1 MKELKCPK
9 CGTAIAIDE
18 ADYAAILNQV
28 RNAEFEKEL
37 KRRESEMIAMFK
49 AQSEAEMERR
59 MAEQRDEV
67 SKREAEI
74 AKLREQIATIS
85 TAKDLEL
92 ERKLAERD
100 ARIAELNANVANVDN
115 AIKLAVMEEKSRS
128 IQQMQEKDMEIAR
141 LCNDIKNEKNESL
154 IRENNMREQHKG
166 ELQVMKQQVELYRDF
181 KARLSTKMLGE
192 SLEEHC
198 FNSFENQL
206 RPHMPGAYFQKD
218 NNAIEGTKGD
228 FIYRNYDGETEYI
241 SIMFEMK
248 NEADETTTK
257 HKNVDFLKK
266 LDEDRRKKGCE
277 YAVLVSMLEPESE
290 LYNGGIV
297 DVSHHYEKMYIV
309 RPQFFVPIITLLTQ
323 AAKRSIEVKRE
334 LAEARN
340 QSIDITNFEEKL
352 SGFQSDFNKKVTLAH
367 SQYETAIKSIDNA
380 IKDLENVKSW
390 LSKSGNNLRLA
401 NETIMD
407 VTIRRLTHMNPTMQQ
422 MFAEQRKAK
431 KRAEKGAEKSVK
443 KLTDMEQDNE

>member
-1 MKELKCPK
+1 
-9 CGTAIAIDE
+9 
-18 ADYAAILNQV
+18 
-28 RNAEFEKEL
+28 
-37 KRRESEMIAMFK
+37 
-49 AQSEAEMERR
+49 
-59 MAEQRDEV
+59 
-67 SKREAEI
+67 
-74 AKLREQIATIS
+74 
-85 TAKDLEL
+85 L

-128 IQQMQEKDMEIAR
+128 IQQIQEKDMEIAR

-431 KRAEKGAEKSVK
+431 KRAEKGTEKSVE
-443 KLTDMEQDNE
+443 KLTDMEQDNK

>member
-37 KRRESEMIAMFK
+37 KRRESEMMAMFK
-49 AQSEAEMERR
+49 AQSEADMERR
-59 MAEQRDEV
+59 MAEQHDEI

-74 AKLREQIATIS
+74 ARLREQIATIA

-181 KARLSTKMLGE
+181 KARLSIKMLGE

-228 FIYRNYDGETEYI
+228 FIYRNYDGDTEYI

-277 YAVLVSMLEPESE
+277 YAVLVSMLEPDSE

-422 MFAEQRKAK
+422 MFTEQRKAK
-431 KRAEKGAEKSVK
+431 KRAEKEAEKSVE
-443 KLTDMEQDNE
+443 KLTDKRQDNE

>member
-9 CGTAIAIDE
+9 CGTSIAIDE

-37 KRRESEMIAMFK
+37 KRRESEMMAMFK

-431 KRAEKGAEKSVK
+431 KRAEKGAEKSVE

>member
-37 KRRESEMIAMFK
+37 KRRESEMMAMFK

-290 LYNGGIV
+290 IYNGGIV

-431 KRAEKGAEKSVK
+431 KRAEKGAEKSVE

>member
-37 KRRESEMIAMFK
+37 KRRESEMMAMFK

-431 KRAEKGAEKSVK
+431 KRAEKGAEKSVE
-443 KLTDMEQDNE
+443 KLTDTEQDNE

>member
-1 MKELKCPK
+1 
-9 CGTAIAIDE
+9 
-18 ADYAAILNQV
+18 
-28 RNAEFEKEL
+28 
-37 KRRESEMIAMFK
+37 
-49 AQSEAEMERR
+49 
-59 MAEQRDEV
+59 
-67 SKREAEI
+67 
-74 AKLREQIATIS
+74 
-85 TAKDLEL
+85 
-92 ERKLAERD
+92 
-100 ARIAELNANVANVDN
+100 
-115 AIKLAVMEEKSRS
+115 
-128 IQQMQEKDMEIAR
+128 
-141 LCNDIKNEKNESL
+141 
-154 IRENNMREQHKG
+154 
-166 ELQVMKQQVELYRDF
+166 
-181 KARLSTKMLGE
+181 
-192 SLEEHC
+192 
-198 FNSFENQL
+198 
-206 RPHMPGAYFQKD
+206 
-218 NNAIEGTKGD
+218 
-228 FIYRNYDGETEYI
+228 
-241 SIMFEMK
+241 
-248 NEADETTTK
+248 
-257 HKNVDFLKK
+257 
-266 LDEDRRKKGCE
+266 
-277 YAVLVSMLEPESE
+277 MLEPESE

-431 KRAEKGAEKSVK
+431 KRAEKGAEKSVE
-443 KLTDMEQDNE
+443 KLTDMEHDNE

>member
-37 KRRESEMIAMFK
+37 KRRESEMMAMFK
-49 AQSEAEMERR
+49 AQSEVEMERR
-59 MAEQRDEV
+59 IAEQRDEV

-74 AKLREQIATIS
+74 SKLREQIATIS

-334 LAEARN
+334 LVEARN

-431 KRAEKGAEKSVK
+431 KRAEKGAEKSVE